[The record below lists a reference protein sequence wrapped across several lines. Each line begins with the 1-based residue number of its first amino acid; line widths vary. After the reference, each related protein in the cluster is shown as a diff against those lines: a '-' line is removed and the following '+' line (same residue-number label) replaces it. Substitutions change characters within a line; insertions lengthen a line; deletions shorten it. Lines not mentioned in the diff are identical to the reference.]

1 MKEYYNDFDLDNSP
15 FGGNS
20 SIKNVVIEAGVT
32 SIGNSAFSG
41 CTGLTS
47 VTIPDS
53 VTSIGGGAF
62 SNCAGLT
69 SVTIPD
75 SVTSIGDY
83 AFEDCTGLTSVTIPD
98 SVTSIGNYAFEYC
111 TGLTSVTIPDSVTS
125 IGSSAF
131 VHCAGL
137 TTVNFNAAEC
147 EEMKYVF
154 NGCSS
159 FTTLN
164 IGENVKKIPDYAFPN
179 CTNLQ
184 NVFIYSEGYIDI
196 GNGAFDNCYN
206 AVICCKENSYMH
218 YYADRKGMQYCIIDE
233 GGNPSFTV
241 ENDILVSYTGSG
253 ENIFVSSAS
262 KIGFAAF
269 DGNENLKSVELASN
283 VTRIY
288 NQAFRNCSSL
298 EKIVIPKSVTSIGSS
313 AFSGCD
319 NLTIWCYAGSYAQTF
334 AENHDIPYTLIKLD
348 LSQTSL
354 TAADSE
360 TLSLTA
366 SFTTDLFDEDKITW
380 TSSDT
385 DVAVVENGIVNILDF
400 GEVQITASTAS
411 GLSAECLISVDAKL
425 KPGVDAEIDREEN
438 LLSGAD
444 IINKNPDEIKNMFA
458 NSNVEVS
465 SETSKAGTGSTVTL
479 YRANGGV
486 FKEIEIL
493 IYGDVNSDGV
503 YDAQDAFIVNCIA
516 NGMLTREQVG
526 EAKFLAAD
534 CNHDGEV
541 NSSDVLILEQAGL
554 LFSKVEQAKD
564 EEMKEQTL
572 GEYLDLIDQN
582 PEKENTSSAENS
594 AIISIFKYVVNLI
607 KKCFDYIISTFFPKV

>member
-1 MKEYYNDFDLDNSP
+1 MTLKWQSRQ
-15 FGGNS
+15 
-20 SIKNVVIEAGVT
+20 
-32 SIGNSAFSG
+32 
-41 CTGLTS
+41 
-47 VTIPDS
+47 
-53 VTSIGGGAF
+53 
-62 SNCAGLT
+62 
-69 SVTIPD
+69 
-75 SVTSIGDY
+75 
-83 AFEDCTGLTSVTIPD
+83 
-98 SVTSIGNYAFEYC
+98 
-111 TGLTSVTIPDSVTS
+111 
-125 IGSSAF
+125 
-131 VHCAGL
+131 
-137 TTVNFNAAEC
+137 
-147 EEMKYVF
+147 VF
-154 NGCSS
+154 
-159 FTTLN
+159 
-164 IGENVKKIPDYAFPN
+164 
-179 CTNLQ
+179 
-184 NVFIYSEGYIDI
+184 
-196 GNGAFDNCYN
+196 
-206 AVICCKENSYMH
+206 
-218 YYADRKGMQYCIIDE
+218 
-233 GGNPSFTV
+233 
-241 ENDILVSYTGSG
+241 
-253 ENIFVSSAS
+253 
-262 KIGFAAF
+262 
-269 DGNENLKSVELASN
+269 
-283 VTRIY
+283 
-288 NQAFRNCSSL
+288 
-298 EKIVIPKSVTSIGSS
+298 
-313 AFSGCD
+313 
-319 NLTIWCYAGSYAQTF
+319 
-334 AENHDIPYTLIKLD
+334 
-348 LSQTSL
+348 
-354 TAADSE
+354 
-360 TLSLTA
+360 
-366 SFTTDLFDEDKITW
+366 
-380 TSSDT
+380 
-385 DVAVVENGIVNILDF
+385 
-400 GEVQITASTAS
+400 
-411 GLSAECLISVDAKL
+411 ECLISVDAKL